1 MQRSTKSAPILR
13 RLLQL
18 DRPVPARS
26 QAEVTAERNRNYRW
40 NFAVN
45 LGDVASFW
53 FGLSFVSAVTIV
65 PLFISKLTDSTL
77 AIGLAAMIAQG
88 AWFLPQLF
96 TSNFVESMPRKKPMV
111 VNAGFFLERLPM
123 WVIVLSAVIAA
134 WNPTLALLV
143 FLTGYAWHGFG
154 AGVIA
159 TAWQDLI
166 ARCFPVER
174 RGRFLGISLF
184 IGASAGAAAAGL
196 SAHLLNNFPFPT
208 NFIYSFSI
216 AAIGVTISWVF
227 ISLTREPVEPVTQPQ
242 QSTRQFWTELPQIL
256 RRDDNFRHFLGAR
269 LLLAL
274 SGMGVGFVTIAAV
287 RRWEVPDGTVGGYT
301 AAFLLGQTAGNLFL
315 GFLADKHG
323 HKLSLELGALCSFLA
338 FSIAWLAPA
347 SEWYFLVF
355 FLLGIV
361 TGATIM
367 SGILVIMEFSSPE
380 KRPTYAG
387 LTNTSVGV
395 VSMVG
400 PLIGA
405 WLAIAGYDWL
415 FAASAILSLLAMIA
429 LHWWVKEPRYSREL
443 DNHG

>member
-18 DRPVPARS
+18 DRPVPSRS

-53 FGLSFVSAVTIV
+53 FGLSFISAATIV
-65 PLFISKLTDSTL
+65 PLFISKLTDSTI

-96 TSNFVESMPRKKPMV
+96 TSNFVQSMPRKKPMV

-123 WVIVLSAVIAA
+123 WIIVLSAVIAA

-166 ARCFPVER
+166 ARCFPVEK
-174 RGRFLGISLF
+174 RGRFMGISLF
-184 IGASAGAAAAGL
+184 LGASAGAAAAGL

-242 QSTRQFWTELPQIL
+242 QSTRQFWSELPQIL

-274 SGMGVGFVTIAAV
+274 SGMGLGFVTIAAV

-323 HKLSLELGALCSFLA
+323 HKLSLELGALFSFLA

-400 PLIGA
+400 PMIGA
-405 WLAIAGYDWL
+405 WLAVAGYNWL

-429 LHWWVKEPRYSREL
+429 LHWWVKEPRYRQKI

>member
-143 FLTGYAWHGFG
+143 FLTGYAWQGFG

-174 RGRFLGISLF
+174 RGRFLGLSLF
-184 IGASAGAAAAGL
+184 IGALTGAAAAGL

-208 NFIYSFSI
+208 NFVYSFSI
-216 AAIGVTISWVF
+216 AALAVTISWVF

-242 QSTRQFWTELPQIL
+242 QSTRQFWIELPKIL
-256 RRDDNFRHFLGAR
+256 RRDENFRHFLGAR

-315 GFLADKHG
+315 GFLADRHG
-323 HKLSLELGALCSFLA
+323 HKLSLELGALFSFLA

-367 SGILVIMEFSSPE
+367 SGILVIMEFGSPE

-405 WLAIAGYDWL
+405 WLAIAGYNWL

-429 LHWWVKEPRYSREL
+429 LHWWVKEPRYRQEL
-443 DNHG
+443 DNHD